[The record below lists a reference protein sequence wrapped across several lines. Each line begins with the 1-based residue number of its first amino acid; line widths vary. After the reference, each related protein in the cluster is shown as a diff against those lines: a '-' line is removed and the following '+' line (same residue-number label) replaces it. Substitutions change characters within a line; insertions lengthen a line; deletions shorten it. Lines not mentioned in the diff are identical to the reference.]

1 MHRSRLIAKNFFS
14 LMLGEAG
21 YMLLRLAAVIFLARV
36 LLVEG
41 FGRLNFAIALVTYF
55 SLLVNL
61 GINELG
67 VREVSRRPESVDEYV
82 GSIITL
88 RSVLAVAA
96 FSLLVLVCR
105 LAGLARPDTA
115 LVMIVGGILFT
126 YAWSVEWA
134 FRGLERMGTV
144 GRARALSS
152 LVYLVAV
159 ITLIR
164 GEGDLLVVAVCLV
177 GAEVASVAYLYMSY
191 GRSIGHFRPRF
202 DLEEWKG
209 LLRHGW
215 PIGLAFAMSTSFFQ
229 VDMILLGLMKGETA
243 VGLYSAAGRL
253 ITIFYTLSIV
263 YVSAIFPQLSKRA
276 KEAPGELREFLVQ
289 TSRVALV
296 VVIPLGL
303 LATLLA
309 RPILNLVYGA
319 SYLGAVRA
327 FQVLIWS
334 LVVYVLGHLLSYSLV
349 GQDRQKAYLGVLTL
363 GAVVNLILNL
373 VCIGPFG
380 ILGSAFAKL
389 AAQIVVLLVAY
400 ALLNQGLGFSL
411 TREFAR
417 TAAAA
422 AVMGGGMLLAV
433 GWPLPIVVG
442 LAVILYL
449 GALILVQ
456 GVTSTDVRFLRKIVS
471 FQ

>member
-1 MHRSRLIAKNFFS
+1 
-14 LMLGEAG
+14 MLGEAG
-21 YMLLRLAAVIFLARV
+21 YMVLRLAAVIFLARV

-55 SLLVNL
+55 TLFVNL
-61 GINELG
+61 GTNELG
-67 VREVSRRPESVDEYV
+67 VREVSRRPESVGEYV

-96 FSLLVLVCR
+96 FSLLVLLCR
-105 LAGLARPDTA
+105 LIKLPRTDTA
-115 LVMIVGGILFT
+115 LILIVGGMLFT

-159 ITLIR
+159 IAVIK
-164 GEGDLLVVAVCLV
+164 GVDDLLIVAVCLV
-177 GAEVASVAYLYMSY
+177 GAELASVVYLYVNY
-191 GRSIGHFRPRF
+191 GRKVGLFRPRI
-202 DLEEWKG
+202 DLGQWKD
-209 LLRHGW
+209 LLRQSW

-229 VDMILLGLMKGETA
+229 VDIILLGLMKDETA

-263 YVSAIFPQLSKRA
+263 YVSAIFPQISQRA
-276 KEAPGELREFLVQ
+276 KKTPGELKEFLVQ

-309 RPILNLVYGA
+309 RPILTFVYGA
-319 SYLGAVRA
+319 SYLGAVLA

-349 GQDRQKAYLGVLTL
+349 GQDRQKAYLGVLAL
-363 GAVVNLILNL
+363 GAAVNLVLNL
-373 VCIGPFG
+373 ACIGPFG
-380 ILGSAFAKL
+380 ILGAAFAKL
-389 AAQIVVLLVAY
+389 AAQIIVLLVAY
-400 ALLNQGLGFSL
+400 ALLHQGLGFSL

-417 TAAAA
+417 TVAAA
-422 AVMGGGMLLAV
+422 AVMGGGMLLVV
-433 GWPLPIVVG
+433 GWPLPLVVG
-442 LAVILYL
+442 FAVILYL
-449 GALILVQ
+449 GVLVLVQ
-456 GVTSTDVRFLRKIVS
+456 GVTITDVRLLRELV
-471 FQ
+471 FPQ